1 MSQSEVSRREQAL
14 IEAHSYGGTD
24 MSQLQKDRGGG
35 GKDSRGFDNP
45 NGTSQRQKDR
55 GGGGKESKA
64 YDNPDGPSQRQKD
77 RRGGGKESNGYDNP
91 DGPSQRQRS
100 AAGYTKPYVSRIVC
114 EEKIVLHGVVAASGK
129 EKNWVS
135 IIDLYAFIEKEHNKR
150 RERSKGAKKKKKE
163 MFKMQSLLDKF
174 QFRKKKRKQWV
185 EKNLEVKGK
194 GRKIF
199 MKMKTKKK

>member
-55 GGGGKESKA
+55 GGGGKES
-64 YDNPDGPSQRQKD
+64 
-77 RRGGGKESNGYDNP
+77 NGFDNP

-100 AAGYTKPYVSRIVC
+100 AAGYTEPYVSRIVC
-114 EEKIVLHGVVAASGK
+114 GEKIVLHGVVAASGK

-135 IIDLYAFIEKEHNKR
+135 IIDLYAFVEKEHNKR
-150 RERSKGAKKKKKE
+150 GKRSKGAKKTKKE
-163 MFKMQSLLDKF
+163 MFKMQSLLEKF
-174 QFRKKKRKQWV
+174 QFRKKKRTMWV

>member
-14 IEAHSYGGTD
+14 IEAHRYGGKDMSQLQKNRRMGGKD
-24 MSQLQKDRGGG
+24 MSQLQKDRKGG
-35 GKDSRGFDNP
+35 GKNSRGYDNP
-45 NGTSQRQKDR
+45 NGT
-55 GGGGKESKA
+55 
-64 YDNPDGPSQRQKD
+64 SQRQKD
-77 RRGGGKESNGYDNP
+77 RRGGGKESNGFDNP

-100 AAGYTKPYVSRIVC
+100 AAGHTTPYVSRIVC

-129 EKNWVS
+129 GKNWVS

-150 RERSKGAKKKKKE
+150 RKRSKGTKKTKKE
-163 MFKMQSLLDKF
+163 MFQMQSLLEKF
-174 QFRKKKRKQWV
+174 VYRKKKRTQWV

-199 MKMKTKKK
+199 MKMKTMKMKTMKMKTKK